1 MSNSKVILALLGGAA
16 AGIVL
21 GVLFAPDKGSNLRK
35 NLSASAKEFADKILS
50 KAEEMVEEE
59 TQAHSRRSRERTV

>member
-1 MSNSKVILALLGGAA
+1 MKSGKMILGLL
-16 AGIVL
+16 AGFSTGMLI

-50 KAEEMVEEE
+50 KAEEMVEETE
-59 TQAHSRRSRERTV
+59 AHSRRTRERAV